1 MNKPIDPVLPFI
13 WPEPLVSA
21 GFNTYVTEL
30 PFDVAVRSAVSV
42 FGVVSAIDA
51 RAVNWMEGFL
61 ADRPETQLRLVV
73 SIHPPV
79 ELRSRICRSY
89 SGWWSDMAFEQHSRC
104 FQNVH
109 W

>member
-51 RAVNWMEGFL
+51 RAVINP
-61 ADRPETQLRLVV
+61 A
-73 SIHPPV
+73 IK
-79 ELRSRICRSY
+79 
-89 SGWWSDMAFEQHSRC
+89 
-104 FQNVH
+104 
-109 W
+109 